1 MPPWGIML
9 VVAEIKVRKLPDWV
23 MDTYRTLAEAAGR
36 SLEAELREQ
45 LTQAAL
51 LKQHQFAAEA
61 ARFRRQLQQRYG
73 VLSDSTPGIV
83 EDREQRG

>member
-1 MPPWGIML
+1 MGYN
-9 VVAEIKVRKLPDWV
+9 VGVADIKVRKLPDWV
-23 MDTYRTLAEAAGR
+23 VDTYRTLAEAAGR
-36 SLEAELREQ
+36 SLEAELRGQ

-51 LKQHQFAAEA
+51 LKQHQFAAQA
-61 ARFRRQLQQRYG
+61 ARFREQLQQRQG